1 MQMKL
6 SQKAVLCRIQ
16 EIFSQNDPVPA
27 SRILTFVR
35 KGPFELEASF
45 KDSKSFSQPEKN
57 IGHFVILVPQAK
69 NENSIVKIKVII
81 DTDGIFSVSNAFIV
95 EEHTEDT
102 SVEKESNFSPSISIE
117 SSTPGTSDS
126 GSIES
131 KSSLDSIEYIAL
143 VQIAKL
149 KQQSE
154 PEVETEHH
162 HIACKK
168 KAGQVS
174 VSKNPNPL
182 PVEVNLVWQINE
194 DLLEVYFKK
203 EDRIKM
209 LGYLNQIEEWLY
221 EEGENVAKQVYL
233 DKLLELKALAQHSL
247 RYSL

>member
-1 MQMKL
+1 
-6 SQKAVLCRIQ
+6 Q

-162 HIACKK
+162 H
-168 KAGQVS
+168 
-174 VSKNPNPL
+174 
-182 PVEVNLVWQINE
+182 
-194 DLLEVYFKK
+194 
-203 EDRIKM
+203 DRIKM